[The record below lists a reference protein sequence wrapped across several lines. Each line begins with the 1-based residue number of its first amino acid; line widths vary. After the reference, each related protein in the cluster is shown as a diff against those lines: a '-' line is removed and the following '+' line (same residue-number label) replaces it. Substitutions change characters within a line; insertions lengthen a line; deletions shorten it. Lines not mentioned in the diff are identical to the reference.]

1 MTGCPR
7 SILVAV
13 DFGEAS
19 ARAVAVGGALAAHC
33 GATLRLLH
41 AERFEAPPYFTPEQ
55 IETLEAE
62 QHTIRN
68 RVEQALTEFGR
79 QHTPRAFTAVVD
91 DRSPTDAILN
101 AATGS
106 DLVVMGTHGRRG
118 PTRWWLGSVAERV
131 LRALA
136 QPLLIVRRESVPTAP
151 EHVFRRMLVHAS
163 PPLTGAAALEYA
175 HALAACCEGE
185 AVHARQEPIEAA
197 LARTAAT
204 LLAIATP
211 LPRSGGWL
219 SNVGEPLV
227 RACERPMLFVPEV
240 NPGGR

>member
-1 MTGCPR
+1 MTECPR

-19 ARAVAVGGALAAHC
+19 ARAVAVEGALAAHC

-79 QHTPRAFTAVVD
+79 QHTPHAFTAVVD

-118 PTRWWLGSVAERV
+118 
-131 LRALA
+131 
-136 QPLLIVRRESVPTAP
+136 
-151 EHVFRRMLVHAS
+151 
-163 PPLTGAAALEYA
+163 
-175 HALAACCEGE
+175 
-185 AVHARQEPIEAA
+185 
-197 LARTAAT
+197 
-204 LLAIATP
+204 
-211 LPRSGGWL
+211 
-219 SNVGEPLV
+219 V

-240 NPGGR
+240 SPGGR